1 MPQYPFLVLEASY
14 FILGVLALKNILK
27 NWRENKNRALLAIS
41 VYMVAILARSLL
53 DVLIYFFDLNLDLP
67 VIGYLLL
74 GTIIGNVL
82 FIIQLEF
89 MFYLQKLTKL
99 YTLPPIIAFY
109 LMAGRAIIDSSVPFI
124 IYAMIVGYGSAFFL
138 IKEGRQKRNGLA
150 VGMGLFFLFWAIG
163 QTIPVETFF
172 VASRL
177 IAMISLYLGTRG
189 FYEKYVFPDMQQE
202 EKIISTWISKIVVK
216 E

>member
-1 MPQYPFLVLEASY
+1 MPQYPFLVLEVTY
-14 FILGVLALKNILK
+14 FIIGILALKNVVK
-27 NWRENKNRALLAIS
+27 SWKENKNRVLLAIS
-41 VYMVAILARSLL
+41 IYITAILGRSII
-53 DVLIYFFDLNLDLP
+53 DILIYFFDLNLDVPFL
-67 VIGYLLL
+67 GYLML
-74 GTIIGNVL
+74 GTIIGNIL

-109 LMAGRAIIDSSVPFI
+109 LMAGRVIIDSSIPFI
-124 IYAMIVGYGSAFFL
+124 IYAMIVGYGSAYFL

-172 VASRL
+172 VICRV
-177 IAMISLYLGTRG
+177 IAMISFYLGTKG
-189 FYEKYVFPDMQQE
+189 FYEKYVFVDIQEE